1 MPEKFKKELHEFR
14 LFINSLPSAVSALL
28 IMAIFSMNL
37 LANKSIALPFS
48 WMALDCG
55 IIISWLVFLIMDVV
69 TKHFGPKCATELSVF
84 AVILNLFFSL
94 IFFIASVIPGVWSEA
109 GPLFLS
115 EIIGLALDK
124 TVGGTWYIV
133 LGSAFAFLIAAAVN
147 NFTNH
152 GIGLLFKKNPDG
164 SLAYFLRAYV
174 STALG
179 QFVDNLAFSLTVS
192 RVFFGWTLTQC
203 VVCALTGMLAE
214 LLCEILFWKPGFKIC
229 TRWKNDGVGKEYFD
243 FINEKPTPAEQGKD
257 EQK

>member
-1 MPEKFKKELHEFR
+1 MLEKIKKEAREFK
-14 LFINSLPSAVSALL
+14 LFIKSLPMSVGALL
-28 IMAIFSMNL
+28 IMAVFSMNL

-69 TKHFGPKCATELSVF
+69 TRHFGPKCATELSVF

-94 IFFIASVIPGVWSEA
+94 IFFVASVIPGVWGEA
-109 GPLFLS
+109 QPHFLE
-115 EIIGLALDK
+115 EIIGIALNK
-124 TVGGTWYIV
+124 TFGGTWYIV
-133 LGSAFAFLIAAAVN
+133 LGSTAAFLVAAAVN

-152 GIGLLFKKNPDG
+152 GIGKLFKKNPDG
-164 SLAYFLRAYV
+164 ALAYFSRSYV

-179 QFVDNLAFSLTVS
+179 QFVDNLTFSLTVS

-214 LLCEILFWKPGFKIC
+214 LLFEIIFSPAGFKIC
-229 TRWKNDGVGKEYFD
+229 ARWKKDGVGKEYFD
-243 FINEKPTPAEQGKD
+243 FINGKTATPEQGKNG
-257 EQK
+257 EV